1 MKSFTR
7 GYAIGLFNPKNP
19 RNVGSVMRAAGCFGA
34 KMVAYTGKRVGESD
48 LRPDKAKARRSVPLI
63 HTEDLR
69 GIIPY
74 GYCPVAVDLVEHARC
89 ITTFQHPPQ
98 AFYVFGPED
107 STLGEQVLSWCERRI
122 VIPTRLCLN
131 LAGAVHVVC
140 YDRVS
145 KEMRADKQREVY
157 DAVA

>member
-1 MKSFTR
+1 MKQFKR
-7 GYAIGLFNPKNP
+7 GFALGLFNPKSGL
-19 RNVGSVMRAAGCFGA
+19 NVGSVIRAAGCFGA
-34 KMVAYTGKRVGESD
+34 NLVAYTGKRVSKRD
-48 LRPDKAKARRSVPLI
+48 LRPDKAKARRVVPLV

-69 GIIPY
+69 GIIPF
-74 GYCPVAVDLVEHARC
+74 GYCPVAVDLVDQARC
-89 ITTFQHPPQ
+89 ITTFQHPHQ

-107 STLGEQVLSWCERRI
+107 STLGTQVLEWCERRI

-140 YDRVS
+140 YDRVA
-145 KEMRADKQREVY
+145 KEIREQGEVMY